1 MQTFYSHGKLLLSA
15 EYAVLDG
22 ALALALPTKFGQSL
36 TVEPNLENYENT
48 VRWKSIS
55 NVGVVWFEAEFTIDT
70 NLKISTTNTSEIALR
85 LVQVL
90 EALQQLNPTLFE
102 AQKGHIITSTLEFPE
117 NWGLGSSSTLINNLA
132 QWAQVDAFKLL
143 ELTFGG
149 SGFDIACAQQD
160 SGILYQLNDGKP
172 SIKPVDFLP
181 PFMDALFFVHRNQKQ
196 NSRDGITSYKRHT
209 KNQTLDFSELNRL
222 TLDLLNSSTLKTFES
237 LIEQH
242 EHYVSKLIQHPP
254 LKEELFSD
262 YEGAIKSLGAWG
274 GDFFLATGNTE
285 SMDYFKSK
293 GYTTVVPFSEMIL

>member
-1 MQTFYSHGKLLLSA
+1 MQTFYSHGKLLISA

-22 ALALALPTKFGQSL
+22 ALALALPTKFGQCLS
-36 TVEPNLENYENT
+36 VESNSENT
-48 VRWKSIS
+48 ILWKSIS
-55 NVGVVWFEAEFTIDT
+55 NEGDVWFEAEFTIDAT
-70 NLKISTTNTSEIALR
+70 LKISTSNPSDIAVR

-102 AQKGHIITSTLEFPE
+102 ADTGYVLTSNLEFPE

-160 SGILYQLNDGKP
+160 SGILYQLKVGKP
-172 SIKPVDFLP
+172 TVKIAEFSP
-181 PFMDALFFVHRNQKQ
+181 PFIESLFFVHRNQKQ
-196 NSRDGITSYKRHT
+196 NSRDGIASYKT
-209 KNQTLDFSELNRL
+209 LTADQSLDFSELNSI
-222 TLDLLNSSTLKTFES
+222 TLELLNCTDLKTFES

-242 EHYVSKLIQHPP
+242 ERYISTLIQQPP
-254 LKEELFSD
+254 LKEALFSD

-274 GDFFLATGNTE
+274 GDFFLATGNAE
-285 SMDYFKSK
+285 SMAYFKSK
-293 GYTTVVPFSEMIL
+293 GFSTVVPFSEMIL

>member
-1 MQTFYSHGKLLLSA
+1 MQTFYSHGKLLISA

-36 TVEPNLENYENT
+36 SVESTNENNIL
-48 VRWKSIS
+48 WKSIS
-55 NVGVVWFEAEFTIDT
+55 NEGVVWFEAEFTIAAA
-70 NLKISTTNTSEIALR
+70 LKISTTNTSNIAVR

-90 EALQQLNPTLFE
+90 EALQQLNPTLFDTH
-102 AQKGHIITSTLEFPE
+102 KGYTLTSTLEFPE

-160 SGILYQLNDGKP
+160 SGILYQLKDNKP
-172 SIKPVDFLP
+172 TVKPVGFSP
-181 PFMDALFFVHRNQKQ
+181 PFTDALFFVHRNQKQ
-196 NSRDGITSYKRHT
+196 NSRDGITSYKALT
-209 KNQTLDFSELNRL
+209 ADQSLDFTSLNSLTLDFLNC
-222 TLDLLNSSTLKTFES
+222 TDLKTFES

-242 EHYVSKLIQHPP
+242 ERYISTLIQQPP
-254 LKEELFSD
+254 LKEALFSD

-274 GDFFLATGNTE
+274 GDFFLATGNAE
-285 SMDYFKSK
+285 AMDYFKSK
-293 GYTTVVPFSEMIL
+293 GYTTVVPYSEMIL